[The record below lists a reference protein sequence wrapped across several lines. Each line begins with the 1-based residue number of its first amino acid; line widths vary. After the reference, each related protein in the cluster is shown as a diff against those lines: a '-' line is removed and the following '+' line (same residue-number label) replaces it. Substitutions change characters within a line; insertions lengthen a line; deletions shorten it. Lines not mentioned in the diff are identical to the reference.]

1 MKRLLSILVAAVVM
15 AILLAAIA
23 MPAFAAKGKAAKA
36 KVPICHNV
44 ANNPHTIV
52 VAPSAVPAHLAH
64 GDILGVCPPLP
75 LPV

>member
-1 MKRLLSILVAAVVM
+1 MKRVLLVLVISALLVSTLAVGP
-15 AILLAAIA
+15 ALAA
-23 MPAFAAKGKAAKA
+23 PKGKLAKA

-44 ANNPHTIV
+44 ENNPHTIV